1 MYARVQRRTVHP
13 IHSERKRDSSTQLPD
28 PQRALERIARLVKP
42 GGWLLLE
49 EVSITGE
56 VEGDAPAVRAT
67 YGLLVKYWET
77 SGGDARFSEKL
88 ESTLRESSAF
98 SEVNVHEV
106 VAPVGSL
113 AGPADPPKCGPLGLM
128 FAKSF
133 RRTFSVE
140 ETHPKM
146 LALGLTPELMQIVE
160 ELNTLEWPATALYLG
175 VKVNLILRTLLV
187 FVGEKTNT
195 HEVEEYGIM

>member
-113 AGPADPPKCGPLGLM
+113 AGPAGTHFSRRPPPPQNTILKQSETRPPQMRPSRADVRQVLPAH
-128 FAKSF
+128 FF
-133 RRTFSVE
+133 R
-140 ETHPKM
+140 
-146 LALGLTPELMQIVE
+146 
-160 ELNTLEWPATALYLG
+160 
-175 VKVNLILRTLLV
+175 
-187 FVGEKTNT
+187 
-195 HEVEEYGIM
+195 